1 MRLIK
6 ALMLVV
12 TIAFALPVSSH
23 AASESGSHGWSRT
36 ELSLRNGPGAA
47 YDAIGSIPGRVVIR
61 ILRCQKLWCLVDG
74 EGARGWTDAY
84 HVDFGQSPDWPLTG
98 PELNYAVGGSG
109 TICFYTGTNYTGS
122 SFCARS
128 GQVFNDLALW
138 GMDNAFSSVKVEGSL
153 SAAACRDRK
162 FQSYCE
168 RIVGDQPALDPY
180 LRRNL
185 SSIRVY

>member
-1 MRLIK
+1 MRLIST
-6 ALMLVV
+6 LL
-12 TIAFALPVSSH
+12 FALALAFVPASSF

-36 ELSLRNGPGAA
+36 ELALRKGPGST
-47 YDAIGSIPGRVVIR
+47 YDAAGSIPGQIAIK

-74 EGARGWTDAY
+74 NGARGWTNAY

-98 PELNYAVGGSG
+98 PELNYAIGGSG
-109 TICFYTGTNYTGS
+109 TICFYTGTNYSGS
-122 SFCARS
+122 RFCARS
-128 GQVFNDLALW
+128 GEVFNDLALW
-138 GMDNAFSSVKVEGSL
+138 GMDNVFSSVKVEGNI

-168 RIVGDQPALDPY
+168 RIVSSQPALDPY